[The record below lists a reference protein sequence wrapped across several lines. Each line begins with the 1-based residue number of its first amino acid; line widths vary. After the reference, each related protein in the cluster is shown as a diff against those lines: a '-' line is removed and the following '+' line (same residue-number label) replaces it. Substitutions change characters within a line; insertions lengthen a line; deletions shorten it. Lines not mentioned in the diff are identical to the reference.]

1 MYLFDLKIRTI
12 IHLIM
17 HVVIVY
23 LIGEVKY
30 KQLYLNTF
38 ESKKEAIDKYRE
50 YLINPDNNNEVV
62 MSLLKMNSQNKFD
75 ILTAWALGTPK
86 ELKEAALLA
95 IDKYENGEDLFIDT
109 NLSLE
114 NLYGS
119 QIYQE
124 LLEYSNPSIMQM
136 S

>member
-1 MYLFDLKIRTI
+1 
-12 IHLIM
+12 M

-23 LIGEVKY
+23 LIGNIKY

-38 ESKKEAIDKYRE
+38 DSKQKAIDKYRE
-50 YLINPDNNNEVV
+50 YLLNPNNNNEIV
-62 MSLLKMNSQNKFD
+62 MSLLKINSKKKID

-86 ELKEAALLA
+86 EFKEAALLA
-95 IDKYENGEDLFIDT
+95 LNKYENGEELFVDP

-119 QIYQE
+119 QIYKE
-124 LLEYSNPSIMQM
+124 LLDYADEVLTTSAAF
-136 S
+136 